1 MTQFTFKTVVFVF
14 LLLSNFST
22 KAQNFYGKATYIS
35 YTTLGDSF
43 KVDSPSMNEQ
53 QKKEMLEMMRKALE
67 KTFTLD
73 FNAYES
79 LFQEEAILDKPKP
92 NSGGMMVMMSNGDSS
107 KLYKNTKENK
117 SVAEKD
123 IFDKAFLVVD
133 SLTNWNWKIETETKK
148 IGDYVC
154 QKASAIIPVTKEDLE
169 AYEKMK
175 SEKGNGKTQFIIMDE
190 PKEVVIT
197 AWFTMEI
204 PVATG
209 PEKYSGLPGLILE
222 VNDGR
227 TSYLCSKIVLN
238 PKDKVS
244 IKAPTKGKV
253 ISEKEFRKVEEEKLK
268 SMMNKDGVIEINMTR

>member
-1 MTQFTFKTVVFVF
+1 MIHFSLKTVVFAF
-14 LLLSNFST
+14 IILSSFAV
-22 KAQNFYGKATYIS
+22 KAQNFYGRATYSS

-43 KVDSPSMNEQ
+43 KIDSPSMTEQ
-53 QKKEMLEMMRKALE
+53 QKKDMQEMMRKALE
-67 KTFTLD
+67 KVFTLD
-73 FNAYES
+73 FNAHES
-79 LFQEEAILDKPKP
+79 LFQEEAKLDAPKP
-92 NSGGMMVMMSNGDSS
+92 GSGGMMVMMSNGDSS

-154 QKASAIIPVTKEDLE
+154 QKATAIIPVSTEDLE

-175 SEKGNGKTQFIIMDE
+175 TEKGNGKTQFIIMDE
-190 PKEVVIT
+190 PKDIVIT

-204 PVATG
+204 PVTTG
-209 PEKYSGLPGLILE
+209 PEKYCGLPGLILE

-227 TSYLCSKIVLN
+227 TTYLCSRIILN
-238 PKDKVS
+238 PKDKIL
-244 IKAPTKGKV
+244 IKAPSKGKV

>member
-1 MTQFTFKTVVFVF
+1 MIQFSTKTVLFA
-14 LLLSNFST
+14 LLILSSFAI
-22 KAQNFYGKATYIS
+22 KAQNFYGRATYSS

-43 KVDSPSMNEQ
+43 KIDSPSMTEQ
-53 QKKEMLEMMRKALE
+53 QKKEMQEMMRKALE

-73 FNAYES
+73 FNAHES
-79 LFQEEAILDKPKP
+79 LFQEEAKLDKPKP
-92 NSGGMMVMMSNGDSS
+92 GSGGMMVMMANGDSS

-133 SLTNWNWKIETETKK
+133 SLANWNWKIESETKK

-154 QKASAIIPVTKEDLE
+154 QKATAIIPVSKEDLE

-175 SEKGNGKTQFIIMDE
+175 DEKGNGKTQFIMMDE
-190 PKEVVIT
+190 PKDIIIT

-209 PEKYSGLPGLILE
+209 PEKYCGLPGLILE

-227 TSYLCSKIVLN
+227 TTYLCSKIVIN
-238 PKDKVS
+238 PKDKVV
-244 IKAPTKGKV
+244 IKAPSKGKV